1 MIGLSMVALIA
12 SVIAIIGLILYLIFI
27 YDIGKKYDMSSA
39 NNALG
44 IRIIHLIFALIMG
57 FIIGGVSY
65 ILYPITASIR
75 AIVDGISTFFIIVF
89 YYYVSQMFKELGE
102 YYRSIEENPALIDNA
117 LEELAGVSGPINI
130 RDFIREKKIPYEVF
144 IKKLEEKIIKGEIK
158 GALLRETFYP
168 SSTES
173 STTSAN

>member
-1 MIGLSMVALIA
+1 
-12 SVIAIIGLILYLIFI
+12 
-27 YDIGKKYDMSSA
+27 
-39 NNALG
+39 
-44 IRIIHLIFALIMG
+44 
-57 FIIGGVSY
+57 
-65 ILYPITASIR
+65 
-75 AIVDGISTFFIIVF
+75 VDGISTFFIIVF

-117 LEELAGVSGPINI
+117 LEELAGFSGPINI